1 MADRALPLGG
11 VATLSSFRFIH
22 AADLHLDS
30 PLLGLASKS
39 TDYAA
44 RIEAASRE
52 AFDNLIAL
60 AIEEQCRFVLLAGDI
75 FDGELRNFQTG
86 LYFLDGMRRL
96 GEAGID
102 VFMVLGNH
110 DSANRFADKL
120 TLSAN
125 VHVFPKAKA
134 GSKRLDD
141 IGVVVHGRS
150 FPRWDMDEDMARDYP
165 PAVPAMFNIGLLHTA
180 CAGSEGPHARY
191 APCTLEQL
199 ANHGYDYWA
208 LGHVHAHAVL
218 SDSPFVVYPGN
229 LQGRHAREDGPKGA
243 VLVDVS
249 NGAVAALEHCALDSV
264 RWLALTSDI
273 SPCGTRTEMLD
284 MVRDQI
290 SARCLDAGD
299 RSVALRLSLVGA
311 SALHGTLHLDGAA
324 LRDDVEA
331 LLATLS
337 HEIWLEKLILATEPP
352 AVAEAIDPSIAGR
365 IDIEV
370 QSLAKAGHIAEAL
383 EARLAEIRTKLPAGA
398 HADEFLEQ
406 MRIEIPA
413 RATALARSL
422 VSEAEHAPD

>member
-1 MADRALPLGG
+1 MTRF
-11 VATLSSFRFIH
+11 SFVH

-30 PLLGLASKS
+30 PLLGLAGKS
-39 TDYAA
+39 ADYAA
-44 RIEAASRE
+44 RVEAASRE
-52 AFDNLIAL
+52 AFDKLISL
-60 AIEEQCRFVLLAGDI
+60 AIQEQCRFVLLAGDI

-120 TLSAN
+120 ALSTN

-134 GSKRLDD
+134 GSKTLDD
-141 IGVVVHGRS
+141 VGVVVHGRS

-165 PAVPAMFNIGLLHTA
+165 PAVKGMFNIGLLHTA

-218 SDSPFVVYPGN
+218 NDGPFIVYPGN
-229 LQGRHAREDGPKGA
+229 LQGRHPREDGPKGA
-243 VLVDVS
+243 VLVDIAD
-249 NGAVAALEHCALDSV
+249 GAVASLEHRALDSV
-264 RWLALTSDI
+264 RWIALAVDI
-273 SPCGTRTEMLD
+273 SPCDSRTEMLD
-284 MVRDQI
+284 IVREQI
-290 SARCLDAGD
+290 SARSLDAGE
-299 RSVALRLSLVGA
+299 RSIALRLSLTGT
-311 SALHGTLHLDGAA
+311 SPLHGTLHLDAAA
-324 LRDDVEA
+324 LRDDIEA

-337 HEIWLEKLILATEPP
+337 HEIWLEKLLFATQSLAVP
-352 AVAEAIDPSIAGR
+352 EAIDPSIAGR
-365 IDIEV
+365 IDMEV
-370 QSLAKAGHIAEAL
+370 QRLAEAGYIAEAL

-398 HADEFLEQ
+398 HADSFLEQ
-406 MRIEIPA
+406 MRAEIPA
-413 RATALARSL
+413 RAAALARSL
-422 VSEAEHAPD
+422 VREAEHAPD